1 MLSETRADTWREV
14 DDWISDLGWSSSGD
28 LGRAPIVYRGVP
40 APHHGLETSL
50 SRRGIEFESR
60 ERQLVRSFR
69 RHAYIRGRADWSD
82 WEWLAMAR
90 HYGLPTRLLDW
101 TFSPLIAL
109 HFATL
114 GHPEE
119 PGRAWSIDYDA
130 AHEFL
135 PPVLEAAR
143 RAEGARLLSTD
154 MLARYTPTIEDF
166 DRSAHGDL
174 FCAFFEPPVIAERIA
189 TQSSVFSAMSSP
201 GADFGDWLAAHPTCG
216 RVLILLPEAK
226 AQTRRRLDQFGI
238 NERILFPGL
247 GGLAGWLTR
256 YYGGGER
263 HRGHDMDD

>member
-1 MLSETRADTWREV
+1 MLTETRAASWREV
-14 DDWISDLGWSSSGD
+14 DGWIADLTWSTSGD
-28 LGRAPIVYRGVP
+28 LGRAPLVYRGVP
-40 APHHGLETSL
+40 DPEHGLESSL
-50 SRRGIEFESR
+50 SRRGPAFASR
-60 ERQLVRSFR
+60 ERQLLRSFR
-69 RHAYIRGRADWSD
+69 RHAYVRGRADWSD

-114 GHPEE
+114 GSPER
-119 PGRAWSIDYDA
+119 PGRVWCVDYDS

-135 PPVLEAAR
+135 PDVLQRAR

-154 MLARYTPTIEDF
+154 MLARHIPTIDDF
-166 DRSAHGDL
+166 DRSAEGEP
-174 FCAFFEPPVIAERIA
+174 FCAFFEPPVIADRIA
-189 TQSSVFSAMSSP
+189 NQSAVFSAMSSP
-201 GADFGDWLAAHPTCG
+201 SADFGSWLESHPQCG
-216 RVLILLPEAK
+216 RVLIVDPDAKLEA
-226 AQTRRRLDQFGI
+226 RRRLDQFGV

-263 HRGHDMDD
+263 PQTMDD